1 MSQVPLNSLIH
12 SLTFVTLS
20 SAPRN
25 VRASER
31 SRRGL
36 FECLT
41 GSTAAGHCLHPKGIN
56 WKMKAHGSMIPCIKF
71 CKKIKNSLKGQMLS
85 YMSIK
90 HNYGHCQK
98 QLYHYQLYH
107 CDYQQLYHQ
116 WSCAWSSLT
125 VFVVFKTAGG
135 GDLDFGMEV
144 HVNSFQQITKEDQHR
159 NHGKHFHLNCVNIYK
174 SNLTKVD

>member
-1 MSQVPLNSLIH
+1 MSGSPTHLPCLVLLHLFSNVPGFIQFSDSFSLI
-12 SLTFVTLS
+12 TFVTLS

-25 VRASER
+25 VRARGR

-41 GSTAAGHCLHPKGIN
+41 GSTAAGHCLHPKGVN

-90 HNYGHCQK
+90 HNYGHCPK
-98 QLYHYQLYH
+98 QLYHYQLRLHYH
-107 CDYQQLYHQ
+107 CDYQQRYH
-116 WSCAWSSLT
+116 
-125 VFVVFKTAGG
+125 
-135 GDLDFGMEV
+135 
-144 HVNSFQQITKEDQHR
+144 H
-159 NHGKHFHLNCVNIYK
+159 
-174 SNLTKVD
+174 

>member
-1 MSQVPLNSLIH
+1 MSGSPTHLPCLVFLHLFSDVPGSIQFSDSFSL
-12 SLTFVTLS
+12 LTFVTLS

-25 VRASER
+25 VRARER

-56 WKMKAHGSMIPCIKF
+56 WKMKAHGSMIPCIKS

-90 HNYGHCQK
+90 HNYGHCPK
-98 QLYHYQLYH
+98 LLYHYQLRLHHH
-107 CDYQQLYHQ
+107 CNHQQRYHQ
-116 WSCAWSSLT
+116 
-125 VFVVFKTAGG
+125 
-135 GDLDFGMEV
+135 
-144 HVNSFQQITKEDQHR
+144 
-159 NHGKHFHLNCVNIYK
+159 
-174 SNLTKVD
+174 